1 MGVNQSSYIKK
12 GIDVENHILRLATFI
27 LFCFKMFAAERLRE
41 FFPSSPPFAKL
52 ALNV

>member
-27 LFCFKMFAAERLRE
+27 LFSFKTFAEKLRE
-41 FFPSSPPFAKL
+41 FFLFSTLCESGY
-52 ALNV
+52 

>member
-27 LFCFKMFAAERLRE
+27 LFSFKTFAEKLRE
-41 FFPSSPPFAKL
+41 FSSSPPFAKV
-52 ALNV
+52 AINVS